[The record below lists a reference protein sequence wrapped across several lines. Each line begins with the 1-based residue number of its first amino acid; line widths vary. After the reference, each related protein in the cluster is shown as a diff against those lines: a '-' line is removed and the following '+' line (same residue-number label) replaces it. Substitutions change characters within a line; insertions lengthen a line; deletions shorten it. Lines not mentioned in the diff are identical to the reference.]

1 MGKNPKRMDEEDSM
15 NHMALM
21 HFFEGPF
28 SNPEMGM
35 WMFLAIGAVALFV
48 VFLPITTWLEAR
60 RKEREAFYK
69 ADTMRRLAESS
80 GEGAKAA
87 IELLKEESRQKWIRT
102 REGLKIAG
110 LINLAVGIALIIFL
124 RALIGNEP
132 VYLCGLIPGFIGVAM
147 LVYALFLAPPV
158 A

>member
-1 MGKNPKRMDEEDSM
+1 MRYLALLHFGGDIFANPAMG
-15 NHMALM
+15 L
-21 HFFEGPF
+21 
-28 SNPEMGM
+28 
-35 WMFLAIGAVALFV
+35 WMFLAVGAVALFV

-87 IELLKEESRQKWIRT
+87 IELLKEEGRQKWIKT

-110 LINLAVGIALIIFL
+110 LINLAVGIALVIFL
-124 RALIGNEP
+124 RALIGNQP
-132 VYLCGLIPGFIGVAM
+132 VYLCGLIPGFIGIAM
-147 LVYALFLAPPV
+147 LAYAFFLAAPV
-158 A
+158 E